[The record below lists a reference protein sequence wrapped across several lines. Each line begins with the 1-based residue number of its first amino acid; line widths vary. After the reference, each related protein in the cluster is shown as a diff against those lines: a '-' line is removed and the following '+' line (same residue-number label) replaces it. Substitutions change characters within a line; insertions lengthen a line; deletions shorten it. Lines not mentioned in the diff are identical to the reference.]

1 VADKIIVDEKKEV
14 VADKMKV
21 DEKRRWWLTGSRFMR
36 RIKRMWRRSF

>member
-21 DEKRRWWLTGSRFMR
+21 DEKRRWWPT
-36 RIKRMWRRSF
+36 